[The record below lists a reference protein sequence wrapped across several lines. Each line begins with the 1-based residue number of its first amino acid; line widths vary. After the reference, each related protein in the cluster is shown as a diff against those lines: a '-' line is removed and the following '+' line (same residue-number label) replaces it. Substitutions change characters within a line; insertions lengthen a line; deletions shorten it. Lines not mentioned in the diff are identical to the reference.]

1 MRQLTTRFFA
11 GAVALL
17 AVIPIIAQSEDS
29 RPLETTTFRA
39 NMRLVVLHAAVVDR
53 TGRLLMSLPE
63 KAFHVFENGVAQS
76 IRKFLQEDVPVSMG
90 LIVDNSGSMDT
101 KRQEVQAS
109 ALALIKASNA
119 QDEVFIVNFNDKT
132 FLEQPFT
139 SDIGALERGLANVD
153 SIGGTAM
160 RDAIRRSIDY
170 LKLNGKRDK
179 KVLVV
184 ITDGDDNTS
193 SGTLEELIEHAQQAG
208 VLIYTVGLLSE
219 DEKREARR
227 ATEALNAI
235 AKATGGQSYYP
246 KKLEDVTG
254 ACQQAAH
261 DIRSQY
267 VIEYSPTNAALDG
280 SFRRIKVVANAPN
293 QPIVR
298 TRSGYYALP
307 NAPSRIVGA
316 Q

>member
-132 FLEQPFT
+132 SLEQPFT